1 MLIKRLL
8 AEGAGFLRRLAS
20 SLWPRQL
27 EHTAGP
33 HSVVVSGHSGVH
45 ARVLLCGEER
55 QRAGRGGRGCGGAQL
70 HNLYIQQLPLK
81 LNVIV
86 LTILLPILFVTQ
98 GTRTAVAWG

>member
-33 HSVVVSGHSGVH
+33 HSVVVSVTVEFMPVCCCVVRSGN
-45 ARVLLCGEER
+45 ALGA
-55 QRAGRGGRGCGGAQL
+55 AGAG
-70 HNLYIQQLPLK
+70 
-81 LNVIV
+81 
-86 LTILLPILFVTQ
+86 
-98 GTRTAVAWG
+98 AVARSSITYTSNNYR